1 MRSMHACMQ
10 AGCSQAG
17 PARLYPAFGNFATPS
32 AARRRGR
39 AMAQPNDLAW
49 GPGAQG
55 WESALVRRA
64 PTTFHARRSG
74 LQAPSARSCEKRA
87 LPSDPCSPRTPRRV
101 ALGTETPRAQLSASL
116 AWLEDGTGAAKV
128 LPADGATVAVP
139 GDRFADAAAATAR
152 ASAPRRRGGAATCKA
167 RLGSPCALAGS
178 AVFSVPHACA
188 RACENRVAAP
198 PSPALHASRA
208 ASMSSLRLA
217 PLGTPPA
224 RVSAAAA
231 SLVLHA
237 YTTERRS

>member
-1 MRSMHACMQ
+1 MRSTHSCMQ

-74 LQAPSARSCEKRA
+74 RGEEAPRARSCEKRA
-87 LPSDPCSPRTPRRV
+87 LPSDPCNPRTPRRV

-178 AVFSVPHACA
+178 AVFSVPHARPHAHAPA
-188 RACENRVAAP
+188 RILSLPRLRPHCMR
-198 PSPALHASRA
+198 PALPR
-208 ASMSSLRLA
+208 
-217 PLGTPPA
+217 
-224 RVSAAAA
+224 
-231 SLVLHA
+231 
-237 YTTERRS
+237 